1 MHDFALLINL
11 LDIAIAHGIAN
22 TAFVKNPRSSGAPG
36 TILGTIS
43 PASD

>member
-11 LDIAIAHGIAN
+11 HNIAIAHGIAN
-22 TAFVKNPRSSGAPG
+22 SAFVKNPRSSGVPG

-43 PASD
+43 PSTD